1 MMISRF
7 LAWAL
12 VLGGVS
18 SLAACSENTTAGDG
32 DSGDGDTATTG
43 GTSSGG
49 SPSGG
54 APTTGGDSSTSGGAA
69 GTGGAAPLPIVKSS
83 GCGAAAP
90 ATGER
95 TISINAEDE
104 AFIVSLPSNYD
115 PNTAY
120 PLGFAFHGFGR
131 THAEC
136 RNGDCAGFQTVM
148 GEEAVL
154 VYMKSTG
161 EGWEQNE
168 VREQNV
174 DFFETLLD
182 TLIAEA
188 CIDESRIF
196 VAGTSSGAHFTNV
209 LACRFGDR
217 LLAVA
222 PVAGYL
228 PESDGCVGRVA
239 AVPIHGI
246 DDPHV
251 TFDSG
256 ETARDFYV
264 ERNNCTTT
272 TVPDLAGVHQQIRNS
287 RDAMMTDYACVDYQG
302 CDADLPVRWCEHS
315 EGGYDNST
323 HGWPTAGGQMI
334 WDFVSQF

>member
-1 MMISRF
+1 
-7 LAWAL
+7 
-12 VLGGVS
+12 
-18 SLAACSENTTAGDG
+18 
-32 DSGDGDTATTG
+32 
-43 GTSSGG
+43 
-49 SPSGG
+49 
-54 APTTGGDSSTSGGAA
+54 
-69 GTGGAAPLPIVKSS
+69 
-83 GCGAAAP
+83 
-90 ATGER
+90 
-95 TISINAEDE
+95 
-104 AFIVSLPSNYD
+104 
-115 PNTAY
+115 
-120 PLGFAFHGFGR
+120 
-131 THAEC
+131 
-136 RNGDCAGFQTVM
+136 NGDCAGFQTVM

-264 ERNNCTTT
+264 
-272 TVPDLAGVHQQIRNS
+272 
-287 RDAMMTDYACVDYQG
+287 
-302 CDADLPVRWCEHS
+302 
-315 EGGYDNST
+315 
-323 HGWPTAGGQMI
+323 
-334 WDFVSQF
+334 